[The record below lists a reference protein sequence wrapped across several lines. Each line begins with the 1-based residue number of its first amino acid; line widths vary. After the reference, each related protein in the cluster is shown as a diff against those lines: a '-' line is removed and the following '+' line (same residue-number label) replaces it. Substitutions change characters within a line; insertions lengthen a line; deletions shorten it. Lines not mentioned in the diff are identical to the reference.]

1 MRFPLSCHAA
11 DPFAPRPPRGA
22 PPGAPPPGPLAALRS
37 AGLSAAV
44 AFRSAPPGRAA
55 AFTSILEVTRG
66 GDLVLSFVQHMAVR
80 RRVKNPF
87 EEGTVVGITNYID
100 LGLRL
105 AAPLARER
113 AAAAAGAG
121 PAFELAAAWQL
132 NKNVLAKAKLGS
144 HVSEYALAFKSWWN
158 VRIRFELTQIAD

>member
-1 MRFPLSCHAA
+1 M
-11 DPFAPRPPRGA
+11 
-22 PPGAPPPGPLAALRS
+22 
-37 AGLSAAV
+37 
-44 AFRSAPPGRAA
+44 
-55 AFTSILEVTRG
+55 TRG